1 MSRGPWSART
11 ERDWGHDEVGCSIL
25 HVDLDAFFASVE
37 LARRPQL
44 RGLPVIVGGATRGVV
59 LAATYEA
66 RAFGVHP
73 EMPMEIALRQCPQA
87 VVVPPD
93 HHAYHEVSAPTIT
106 GCPRSCGRRASSTE
120 AKNASRSTCRIEQP
134 TSS

>member
-1 MSRGPWSART
+1 MSRGPRSVRV
-11 ERDWGHDEVGCSIL
+11 ERDGGHDEVGCSIL

-44 RGLPVIVGGATRGVV
+44 RGLPVVVGAGRGSV

-66 RAFGVHP
+66 RAFGVRP
-73 EMPMEIALRQCPQA
+73 RMPMDVALQACPHA

-93 HHAYHEVSAPTIT
+93 HHAYHQVSA
-106 GCPRSCGRRASSTE
+106 GVMSLL
-120 AKNASRSTCRIEQP
+120 
-134 TSS
+134 